1 MAARRGCCEGEEA
14 ELDAAAT
21 RESRPVRGPGLTR
34 LNKLKVREVKAALK
48 FEGYPNL
55 QTDKKLKCLRVH
67 KFDKHL
73 EKLAEE
79 YAEEERKGKEKLGYP
94 GDDY

>member
-1 MAARRGCCEGEEA
+1 M
-14 ELDAAAT
+14 
-21 RESRPVRGPGLTR
+21 
-34 LNKLKVREVKAALK
+34 
-48 FEGYPNL
+48 
-55 QTDKKLKCLRVH
+55 QTDKELKCLRVH